1 MYQQA
6 RYADTNHKEPVMDL
20 ILRRR
25 AIYTG
30 LRPYFD
36 DESLL
41 EAIHLWQIKYSD
53 KPKFAFA
60 EFLSECCHDKGLRSQ
75 RTNILSSIFKALDLP
90 PHALLPDPF
99 DIGLDHLANLSPAEK
114 ICDDKTMLF
123 VHFFDNLLK
132 SISEKDAL
140 TVRIHILNQFPAL
153 RLDELRKAYFRDW
166 LNQKLVKLPVSYD
179 IAAMR
184 QLINFAYVAMCE
196 LLGPVKADQILAQTM
211 RASSELAMQMEISL
225 HDFL

>member
-6 RYADTNHKEPVMDL
+6 RYADTNNKEPVMDL

-60 EFLSECCHDKGLRSQ
+60 EFLSECCQDKGLRSQ

-90 PHALLPDPF
+90 EHALLPDPF
-99 DIGLDHLANLSPAEK
+99 DIGLDHLASQTPTEK
-114 ICDDKTMLF
+114 ICDDTTILF
-123 VHFFDNLLK
+123 VHFFDHLLK
-132 SISEKDAL
+132 ALSEKDAL
-140 TVRIHILNQFPAL
+140 TVRIHILNHFPDL

-166 LNQKLVKLPVSYD
+166 LNHKLNKLPVSYD
-179 IAAMR
+179 LAVMR

-196 LLGPVKADQILAQTM
+196 LMGPVKADQLLAQTIKT
-211 RASSELAMQMEISL
+211 SSELAMQMEISL

>member
-6 RYADTNHKEPVMDL
+6 RYANTSDKEPVMDL

-36 DESLL
+36 DASLL

-60 EFLSECCHDKGLRSQ
+60 EFLSECCQDKALRAQ

-90 PHALLPDPF
+90 EHALLPDPF
-99 DIGLDHLANLSPAEK
+99 TIGLDDLADQSPTEK
-114 ICDDKTMLF
+114 ICDDTTILF
-123 VHFFDNLLK
+123 VHFLDNLLK
-132 SISEKDAL
+132 SLSEKDAL
-140 TVRIHILNQFPAL
+140 YVRIHILNQFPSL

-166 LNQKLVKLPVSYD
+166 LNHKLPKLPVSYD
-179 IAAMR
+179 LAAMR
-184 QLINFAYVAMCE
+184 QLINFSYVAMCE
-196 LLGPVKADQILAQTM
+196 LMGPVKADQLLAQGIK
-211 RASSELAMQMEISL
+211 ASEELAMQMEIPL

>member
-1 MYQQA
+1 
-6 RYADTNHKEPVMDL
+6 MDL

-36 DESLL
+36 DEALL

-60 EFLSECCHDKGLRSQ
+60 EFLSECCQDKALRSQ
-75 RTNILSSIFKALDLP
+75 RTNILSSIFKALDMP
-90 PHALLPDPF
+90 EHALLPDPF
-99 DIGLDHLANLSPAEK
+99 DIGLDHLADFAPAEK
-114 ICDDKTMLF
+114 ICDDTTIVF
-123 VHFFDNLLK
+123 VHFLDHLLK
-132 SISEKDAL
+132 SLSDKDAL
-140 TVRIHILNQFPAL
+140 YVRIHILNQFPSL
-153 RLDELRKAYFRDW
+153 RLDELRKAFLRDW
-166 LNQKLVKLPVSYD
+166 LNNKNNQLPVSYELTV
-179 IAAMR
+179 MR

-196 LLGPVKADQILAQTM
+196 LLGPVKADQLLAQTM
-211 RASSELAMQMEISL
+211 KASSELAMQMEVPL

>member
-30 LRPYFD
+30 LRPYLD

-60 EFLSECCHDKGLRSQ
+60 EFLSECCQDKGLRSQ

-90 PHALLPDPF
+90 EHALLPDPF
-99 DIGLDHLANLSPAEK
+99 DIGLDHLADLTPTEK
-114 ICDDKTMLF
+114 ICDDTTIVF
-123 VHFFDNLLK
+123 VHLLDNLLK
-132 SISEKDAL
+132 SLSDKDAL
-140 TVRIHILNQFPAL
+140 YVRIHILNQFPSL
-153 RLDELRKAYFRDW
+153 RLDELRKAFLRDW
-166 LNQKLVKLPVSYD
+166 LNHKINQLPVSYD
-179 IAAMR
+179 LTVMR
-184 QLINFAYVAMCE
+184 QLINFSYVAICE
-196 LLGPVKADQILAQTM
+196 LLGPVKADQLLAQTM
-211 RASSELAMQMEISL
+211 KATSELAMQMEIPL

>member
-1 MYQQA
+1 
-6 RYADTNHKEPVMDL
+6 MDL

-60 EFLSECCHDKGLRSQ
+60 EFLSECCQNNGLRSQ

-90 PHALLPDPF
+90 EHALLPDPF
-99 DIGLDHLANLSPAEK
+99 DIALDHLADQIPAEK
-114 ICDDKTMLF
+114 ICDDTTILF
-123 VHFFDNLLK
+123 VHFYDNLL
-132 SISEKDAL
+132 SALSEKDAL
-140 TVRIHILNQFPAL
+140 TVRIHILNQFPDL

-166 LNQKLVKLPVSYD
+166 LNQKLTKLPVSYEL
-179 IAAMR
+179 AAMR
-184 QLINFAYVAMCE
+184 QLINFAYVGMCE
-196 LLGPVKADQILAQTM
+196 LLGPVKADQLLAQTM
-211 RASSELAMQMEISL
+211 KTSSELAMQMEIPL